1 MMHFINKILEAKNG
15 VVTCRFNNEEIRK
28 IEVLDFLRSRNML
41 EIGIFFKLKNKK
53 YFNNVSLDSYGTL
66 SWNNEI
72 DFCPDVLFSESTLL
86 KIHL

>member
-28 IEVLDFLRSRNML
+28 IEVLDFLISRNML
-41 EIGIFFKLKNKK
+41 EIGIIFKLKNEK
-53 YFNNVSLDSYGTL
+53 YFNNISLDSYGTL